1 MRREDCQRVYF
12 TTIPAEC
19 VPVVDSEG
27 EIWRH
32 QQLLLQ
38 LPPHDAHSERC
49 TDLTP
54 GELKAHAKLDDIRL
68 TTSFDVGGVQR
79 CPGFSRPDACDEC
92 GLKEDGTHWAYCSK
106 FIEPDHV
113 KRMHAAGLSTS
124 KRPSKGS
131 AAAKA
136 ALKNK
141 TAQKTSKGH
150 TLLTEEEF
158 YADSSVRSIKS
169 MRKSRATTSHRHLRW
184 WEICWMTSWTRLTLN
199 ECQLAG
205 NSLVHGAALCR

>member
-1 MRREDCQRVYF
+1 M
-12 TTIPAEC
+12 
-19 VPVVDSEG
+19 
-27 EIWRH
+27 
-32 QQLLLQ
+32 
-38 LPPHDAHSERC
+38 
-49 TDLTP
+49 TP

-68 TTSFDVGGVQR
+68 TTSFDVGEVQR
-79 CPGFSRPDACDEC
+79 CPDFSRPDACDEC

-136 ALKNK
+136 ALKKK

-169 MRKSRATTSHRHLRW
+169 MRKSRATATGDDEPPPPAMVGDLLDDVLDETDTERVPAGRKCLG
-184 WEICWMTSWTRLTLN
+184 SW
-199 ECQLAG
+199 
-205 NSLVHGAALCR
+205 SSFM